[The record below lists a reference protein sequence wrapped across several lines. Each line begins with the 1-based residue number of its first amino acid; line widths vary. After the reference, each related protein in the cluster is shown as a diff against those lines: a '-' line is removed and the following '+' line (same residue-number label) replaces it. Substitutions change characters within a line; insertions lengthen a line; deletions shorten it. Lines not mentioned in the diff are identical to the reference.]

1 MTRAGLASS
10 AIADSG
16 TSISDVVVTDR
27 VQTLHAE
34 VLAEPHTLCAERAL
48 FVTRFFRRRAN
59 RHGPLVRNK
68 ARALAYIL
76 ANKTVRIYEREL
88 LVGNFTSHRVGGGLF
103 PELHGVS
110 MIEDLLKPGRRS
122 INPFRIASLDRARL
136 LAEVMPFWLPR
147 FLAARAFPPPQA
159 MRFVADQLSPTFHLI
174 NETGGI
180 SHFIPDYETL
190 VTIGTDGLRKQA
202 STRLARLGDTGDN
215 DKTDFLSAVQ
225 GVCDALDAFSIRYRN
240 EARRLAAAEYDADRR
255 AELLHIAAICDHVP
269 RHPARSFHEGLQAIL
284 LAQIALN
291 HESLDNSV
299 CPGRL
304 DQVLWPLYEADV
316 AAGRLDAQ
324 AALELLGCFA
334 VKLCEI
340 VPIFSARATRF
351 HGGLFNGQVVT
362 IGGTD
367 RNGADA
373 TNELSWLFLEL
384 MDRLRTRQ
392 PNYSARI
399 HRLSPAPYRR
409 RIARSLAD
417 GAVSPALYN
426 DEAIVPL
433 LRSRGFDRA
442 DCRDYSNV
450 GCVEPVPAGR
460 GFLSTDAALFNLGVC
475 LELALNQGRRFGHRR
490 RIGIDTPPA
499 DTCADV
505 DTLFGLLRAQ
515 VEAAVDRLLDDL
527 AAIERANAR
536 LHPTPLTSTLLRGCI
551 DSATDASAGGAL
563 YNGSGVQGVGVIEV
577 GDSLAAIEHVVF
589 RREHATLAEVVDAC
603 RKNFAGFD
611 ALRARLRSAPKF
623 GNDDARA
630 DGWVARVMAL
640 FGEALSRRR
649 STRDGAYVP
658 GFYSVTAHVAFGELV
673 GALPSGRGAGDPFSS
688 GIAPGSGN
696 DRTGPTAVLRSAA
709 SLSPALAPNGMN
721 HNLALDPWIVQ
732 GKDGAVRLQALIDG
746 ALAAGC
752 MQLQVN
758 VLDPAVLLDARD
770 NPGRYPGLLV
780 RVSGYSA
787 YFDDLSPEMKQEVI
801 DRTLHG
807 ACLP

>member
-1 MTRAGLASS
+1 MIYSGIAPTSVTDTGA
-10 AIADSG
+10 AIP
-16 TSISDVVVTDR
+16 DVVVTDR
-27 VQTLHAE
+27 VEALHAE
-34 VLAEPHTLCAERAL
+34 VLAAPHTLCAERAR

-59 RHGPLVRNK
+59 RRGPVVKNK

-110 MIEDLLKPGRRS
+110 MIEDLLKTGRRAV
-122 INPFRIASLDRARL
+122 NPFRIASTDRARL
-136 LAEVMPFWLPR
+136 LADVMPFWIPR
-147 FLAARAFPPPQA
+147 FLAIRAFPLPKA
-159 MRFVADQLSPTFHLI
+159 MRFIAGQLSPKFHLI
-174 NETGGI
+174 NETGGV

-190 VTIGTDGLRKQA
+190 ITKGTNGLRAQA
-202 STRLARLGDTGDN
+202 SARAAQLGDTVDS
-215 DKTDFLSAVQ
+215 DKTDFLSAVRV
-225 GVCDALDAFSIRYRN
+225 VCDALDAFSMRYRD
-240 EARRLAAAEYDADRR
+240 EAQRLAEGEHDADRR
-255 AELLHIAAICDHVP
+255 AELLRIAAICDHVP

-304 DQVLWPLYEADV
+304 DQVLLPLYQADV

-324 AALELLGCFA
+324 GAFELLGCFA

-340 VPIFSARATRF
+340 VPMFSARATRF
-351 HGGLFNGQVVT
+351 HGGLFNGQVVA

-367 RNGADA
+367 RYGADA

-409 RIARSLAD
+409 RIACALAD

-426 DEAIVPL
+426 DEVIVPV
-433 LRSRGFDRA
+433 LRSRGFDPT
-442 DCRDYSNV
+442 DCRDYANV

-460 GFLSTDAALFNLGVC
+460 GFLSTDAALFNLGIC

-490 RIGIDTPPA
+490 RIGANTAPVDA
-499 DTCADV
+499 CADI
-505 DTLFGLLRAQ
+505 DTLFGLLRRQ
-515 VEAAVDRLLDDL
+515 VERAVEHLFDDL
-527 AAIERANAR
+527 AGIERANAR
-536 LHPTPLTSTLLRGCI
+536 LHPTPLTSTLLQGCI
-551 DSATDASAGGAL
+551 DSATDASAAGAL

-589 RREHATLAEVVDAC
+589 HRQHATLVEVIDAC
-603 RKNFAGFD
+603 RKNFAGCE

-623 GNDDARA
+623 GNDEAGP
-630 DGWVARVMAL
+630 DGWVAKVMAL
-640 FGEALSRRR
+640 FGEVLSRRR
-649 STRDGAYVP
+649 STRNGAYVP
-658 GFYSVTAHVAFGELV
+658 GFYSVTSHVAFGESV
-673 GALPSGRGAGDPFSS
+673 GALPSGRAAGAPFSS
-688 GIAPGSGN
+688 GITPGSGN

-709 SLSPALAPNGMN
+709 SLSPVLAPNGVN
-721 HNLALDPWIVQ
+721 HNLALDPWVVR
-732 GKDGAVRLQALIDG
+732 GKDGPERLQVLIDG
-746 ALAAGC
+746 AFAAGC

-758 VLDPAVLLDARD
+758 VLDPTVLLDARD

-807 ACLP
+807 AV